1 METASA
7 VRPKETADCS
17 SFSKALFLGEI
28 HEGLAFPWPQPD
40 PAEQDRIRALIA
52 SVRDLG
58 ATIDPAE
65 IEEKR
70 WIGDKLVRELG
81 ERGLCGLYVPEEY
94 GGQGLSQTG
103 YARVFEAFTQVDA
116 TLSIVMG
123 VHQSIGFKGI
133 VMFGTEEQKQRF
145 LPDLA
150 AGRKLAGFALTEP
163 NAGSDA

>member
-1 METASA
+1 MARA
-7 VRPKETADCS
+7 
-17 SFSKALFLGEI
+17 
-28 HEGLAFPWPQPD
+28 
-40 PAEQDRIRALIA
+40 AEQDRVRALIA
-52 SVRDLG
+52 SLRELAGQIDVRK
-58 ATIDPAE
+58 

-70 WIGDKLVRELG
+70 WVGDKLIRELG
-81 ERGLCGLYVPEEY
+81 KRGLCGLSVPVEY

-103 YARVFEAFTQVDA
+103 YARVFETFAQIDA

-133 VMFGTEEQKQRF
+133 TMFGSDEQKERW